1 MSVKKPTNNRK
12 KKLRPK
18 KTLRHNGGNML
29 QIKRLSEC
37 TLEEAV
43 RAWNAGFEGYYF
55 PIQLTLESFLQR
67 LVGEGLSPSLSII
80 AFHHEEAVGIVLN
93 GIREFQGTLI
103 AWNGGT
109 GVAPAFRKTG
119 IGTELME
126 ATLDIYQQ
134 AGVELA
140 TLEAI
145 SENERAIG
153 LYKKFGYEIVDEL
166 EYLQFPESVPRLDTK
181 PFQVETTV
189 PQRVSHLPFY
199 KGGHPWQTQWQS
211 VKEGEALLVKDEQG
225 GDIGYAYYRRVFDEA
240 GKHEKTILFQCE
252 AHPARDDAEP
262 ILRFLL
268 TNVFGTCS
276 DEVVKVVVNIPVTH
290 SSPTYSLLKEIGFQT
305 TVKQVWMQKRMR

>member
-1 MSVKKPTNNRK
+1 
-12 KKLRPK
+12 
-18 KTLRHNGGNML
+18 ML

-55 PIQLTLESFLQR
+55 PMQLTIESFLHR
-67 LVGEGLSPSLSII
+67 VVGEGLSPSLSII
-80 AFHHEEAVGIVLN
+80 AFYHDEPVGIVLN

-119 IGTELME
+119 VGTTLME
-126 ATLDIYQQ
+126 AALDIYQE

-145 SENERAIG
+145 SENERAIA
-153 LYKKFGYEIVDEL
+153 LYQKFGYEIVDEL
-166 EYLQFPESVPRLDTK
+166 EYLQSQEAVPHFLDGAT
-181 PFQVETTV
+181 FQVETTV
-189 PQRVSHLPFY
+189 PQQISHLPFY
-199 KGGHPWQTQWQS
+199 KGRHPWQTQWQS
-211 VKEGEALLVKDEQG
+211 AKDGEALLVKDERG
-225 GDIGYAYYRRVFDEA
+225 CNIGYAYYRRVFDA
-240 GKHEKTILFQCE
+240 TGKHEKTILFQCE
-252 AHPARDDAEP
+252 AHPERNDTEH

-276 DEVVKVVVNIPVTH
+276 DEVVKVAANIPITY

-305 TVKQVWMQKRMR
+305 TVKQVWMQKRMK

>member
-1 MSVKKPTNNRK
+1 
-12 KKLRPK
+12 
-18 KTLRHNGGNML
+18 ML

-80 AFHHEEAVGIVLN
+80 VFHHEEPVGIVLN

-134 AGVELA
+134 ASVELA

-166 EYLQFPESVPRLDTK
+166 EYLQFQKAIPRLLEDE
-181 PFQVETTV
+181 PFQAEITI
-189 PQRVSHLPFY
+189 PEQISHLSFY
-199 KGGHPWQTQWQS
+199 KGRHPWQTQWQS
-211 VKEGEALLVKDEQG
+211 AKNDEALLAKDERG
-225 GDIGYAYYRRVFDEA
+225 YNIGYAYYRRVFDA
-240 GKHEKTILFQCE
+240 TGKHEKTILFQCE

-268 TNVFGTCS
+268 TNVFGTCP
-276 DEVVKVVVNIPVTH
+276 DEVVKVVANIPITY

>member
-1 MSVKKPTNNRK
+1 
-12 KKLRPK
+12 
-18 KTLRHNGGNML
+18 ML

-55 PIQLTLESFLQR
+55 PIQLTIESFLYR

-80 AFHHEEAVGIVLN
+80 AFYHDEPIGIVLN
-93 GIREFQGTLI
+93 GVREWKGTSM

-119 IGTELME
+119 IGKALME
-126 ATLDIYQQ
+126 ATLDVYQE
-134 AGVELA
+134 AGIGLA

-166 EYLQFPESVPRLDTK
+166 EYLQFQKAMPRLLEDE
-181 PFQVETTV
+181 PFQVEITI
-189 PQRVSHLPFY
+189 PQQISHLSFY
-199 KGGHPWQTQWQS
+199 KGRHPWQTQWQS
-211 VKEGEALLVKDEQG
+211 ARDGEAIVVKDERG
-225 GDIGYAYYRRVFDEA
+225 CDIGYAYYRRIFDA
-240 GKHEKTILFQCE
+240 TGKHEKTILFQCE
-252 AHPARDDAEP
+252 ASPERNDKEH
-262 ILRFLL
+262 ILRLL
-268 TNVFGTCS
+268 LAKVFSNCP
-276 DEVVKVVVNIPVTH
+276 DEIVKVVANIPVTY
-290 SSPTYSLLKEIGFQT
+290 SLTTYSLLKEIGFQT

>member
-1 MSVKKPTNNRK
+1 
-12 KKLRPK
+12 
-18 KTLRHNGGNML
+18 ML

-55 PIQLTLESFLQR
+55 PIQLTIESFLHR
-67 LVGEGLSPSLSII
+67 LVGEELSPLLSII
-80 AFHHEEAVGIVLN
+80 AFQHGEPVGIVLN
-93 GIREFQGTLI
+93 GIREFQETLM

-119 IGTELME
+119 VGKALME
-126 ATLDIYQQ
+126 ATLNIYQQ

-145 SENERAIG
+145 SENERAIS
-153 LYKKFGYEIVDEL
+153 LYKKLGYDIVDEL
-166 EYLQFPESVPRLDTK
+166 EYLQFQKAMPHLLDAE
-181 PFQVETTV
+181 PFQVEVTI
-189 PQRVSHLPFY
+189 PQQVSHLSFY
-199 KGGHPWQTQWQS
+199 KGLHPWQTQWQS
-211 VKEGEALLVKDEQG
+211 AKNGEALLVKDERG
-225 GDIGYAYYRRVFDEA
+225 CDIGYAYYRRVFDQK

-252 AHPARDDAEP
+252 ASPERNDKEH
-262 ILRFLL
+262 ILRLLL
-268 TNVFGTCS
+268 TKVFSNCP
-276 DEVVKVVVNIPVTH
+276 DEIVKVVANIPITY